1 MRLTRLAMVAAFLL
15 IAGVS
20 AFTAV
25 KSVTAAAP
33 AGPTV
38 RIDNFTFSPP
48 EITIASGTAVT
59 WENRDDIPHEVV
71 AADKAFRSKVLDTD
85 ESYSFTFTSPGVY
98 EYFCALH
105 PHMKGK
111 VIVK

>member
-1 MRLTRLAMVAAFLL
+1 MRLTRLAMVAAVLL
-15 IAGVS
+15 ITGAS

-25 KSVTAAAP
+25 KSVPAAP

-71 AADKAFRSKVLDTD
+71 AADKAFRSKVLDTE
-85 ESYSFTFTSPGVY
+85 ESYSFTFTSPGIY

>member
-1 MRLTRLAMVAAFLL
+1 MHLTRLASVAAVLL
-15 IAGVS
+15 IACVS

-33 AGPTV
+33 AASTV

-71 AADKAFRSKVLDTD
+71 AEDKAFRSKVLDTD
-85 ESYSFTFTSPGVY
+85 ESYTFTFTSPGIY

>member
-1 MRLTRLAMVAAFLL
+1 MQLTRLASVAAVLL
-15 IAGVS
+15 IAGVI

-25 KSVTAAAP
+25 KSVAAAAP
-33 AGPTV
+33 AALTV

-59 WENRDDIPHEVV
+59 WESRDDIPHEVV
-71 AADKAFRSKVLDTD
+71 AEDKAFRSKVLDTD
-85 ESYSFTFTSPGVY
+85 ESYTFTFTSPGIY

>member
-1 MRLTRLAMVAAFLL
+1 MQLTRLASVAAILL
-15 IAGVS
+15 IAGLS

-25 KSVTAAAP
+25 KSVAAAAP
-33 AGPTV
+33 AALTV

-71 AADKAFRSKVLDTD
+71 AEDKAFRSKVLDTE
-85 ESYSFTFTSPGVY
+85 ESYTFTFTSPGIY

>member
-1 MRLTRLAMVAAFLL
+1 MQLARLASVAAILL
-15 IAGVS
+15 IAGLS

-33 AGPTV
+33 AAPTV
-38 RIDNFTFSPP
+38 RIDNFTFSPA

-71 AADKAFRSKVLDTD
+71 AEDKAFRSKVLDTD
-85 ESYSFTFTSPGVY
+85 ESYTFTFTSPGIY

>member
-1 MRLTRLAMVAAFLL
+1 MQLTRLASVAAVLL
-15 IAGVS
+15 IAGVI

-25 KSVTAAAP
+25 KSVAAAAP
-33 AGPTV
+33 AALTV

-71 AADKAFRSKVLDTD
+71 AEDKAFRSKVLDTE
-85 ESYSFTFTSPGVY
+85 ESYTFTFTSPGIY